1 MPKKHAKKEL
11 GAFMEFVRKQGVV
24 GMAVGLAIGV
34 AAAGAV
40 SDIVEGLINPVVGFL
55 LAGTDLTEATWNTGF
70 SRAGEDLVLSWGLAL
85 NGILVLLA
93 TAFVVYMIVHK
104 AKLDRLDKKKED

>member
-1 MPKKHAKKEL
+1 MAKKKSSEVRK
-11 GAFMEFVRKQGVV
+11 FMIFVREQGVV

-40 SDIVEGLINPVVGFL
+40 SDIVEGLVNPVVGFL
-55 LAGTDLTEATWNTGF
+55 LAGTNLTEATWNTGLT
-70 SRAGEDLVLSWGLAL
+70 RAGEDLVLSWGLAL

-104 AKLDRLDKKKED
+104 AKLDKLDKKKDD

>member
-1 MPKKHAKKEL
+1 MPKQKVTSEL
-11 GAFMEFVRKQGVV
+11 QKFMIFVREQGVV

-40 SDIVEGLINPVVGFL
+40 SEIVEGFISPLVGFL
-55 LAGTDLTEATWNTGF
+55 LAGADLTELTWNTGL
-70 SRAGEDLVLSWGLAL
+70 SRAGEDLVFGWGSAL

-93 TAFVVYMIVHK
+93 TAFVIYLVVHK
-104 AKLDRLDKKKED
+104 FKLDRMDKKKE